1 MAARGGGW
9 MSKSRIKVIQGYTG
23 TIAKAQIRM
32 IDRHSGVE
40 LVGVLVHHEDKVGLD
55 AGEIAGIDPLG
66 VVATDRLDD
75 ILAMEADVVLYNP
88 PTDTYTDVIPMLASG
103 KNVITSTG
111 GTNAK
116 LSPDYASLVNACE
129 AGESSFMGSGIN
141 PGYAPDV
148 LPMVASAL
156 CARVDRVH
164 VFAGGNVSH
173 LDAAGL
179 RLMGFGETP
188 GKQAE
193 DSVFID
199 HVVGS
204 YQQTTRFLAEALS
217 LKIDGLLVEPE
228 FEPALHDIDG
238 ALPIAKGQTAGI
250 RLSLVG
256 TIGEQRVAILEN
268 TWFMGRENVRDSWLG
283 PARDRGWTVKVYGD
297 PDIELNVDVVSLE
310 DSPRGGSQLTAARIF
325 NSIPA
330 VCSAPPGVLTYLDVP
345 IPRVWQ

>member
-1 MAARGGGW
+1 MIARHP
-9 MSKSRIKVIQGYTG
+9 
-23 TIAKAQIRM
+23 
-32 IDRHSGVE
+32 DVE
-40 LVGVLVHHEDKVGLD
+40 LVGTLVHHEDKVGLD
-55 AGEIAGIDPLG
+55 AGDIAGIEPLG
-66 VVATDRLDD
+66 VAATNSLDD
-75 ILAMEADVVLYNP
+75 ILALDADVVLYNP
-88 PTDTYTDVIPMLASG
+88 PTDTLTDVVPILASG

-116 LSPDYASLVNACE
+116 LTPHYASLVEACE
-129 AGESSFMGSGIN
+129 TGQSSFMGSGIN

-156 CARVDRVH
+156 CARVDAVH
-164 VFAGGNVSH
+164 VFAGGNVRH
-173 LDAAGL
+173 LEPDGL
-179 RLMGFGETP
+179 RLMGFGRMP
-188 GKQAE
+188 GEQAE
-193 DSVFID
+193 DSGFID

-217 LKIDGLLVEPE
+217 LEIDDLLVEPE
-228 FEPALHDIDG
+228 FEPALQDIDG

-256 TIGEQRVAILEN
+256 MIGQRRAAILEN
-268 TWFMGRENVRDSWLG
+268 TWFMGRENVRDAWLG

-297 PDIELNVDVVSLE
+297 PDVELNVDVSGFD
-310 DSPRGGSQLTAARIF
+310 DSQRGGSQLTAARVF

-330 VCSAPPGVLTYLDVP
+330 VCAARPGVLTYLDTP

>member
-1 MAARGGGW
+1 MIARHP
-9 MSKSRIKVIQGYTG
+9 
-23 TIAKAQIRM
+23 
-32 IDRHSGVE
+32 DVE
-40 LVGVLVHHEDKVGLD
+40 LVGTLVHHEDKVGLD

-66 VVATDRLDD
+66 VVATNRLDD
-75 ILAMEADVVLYNP
+75 ILSLEADVVLYNP
-88 PTDTYTDVIPMLASG
+88 PTDSFTNVIPMLASG

-116 LSPDYASLVNACE
+116 LSPDYAALVEACE
-129 AGESSFMGSGIN
+129 TGQASFMGSGIN

-156 CARVDRVH
+156 CGRVDAVH
-164 VFAGGNVSH
+164 VFAGGNVRH
-173 LDAAGL
+173 LEAGGL
-179 RLMGFGETP
+179 RLMGFGQTP
-188 GKQAE
+188 GEQSG

-217 LKIDGLLVEPE
+217 LEIDDLLVEPQ
-228 FEPALHDIDG
+228 FEPALQAIDG
-238 ALPIAKGQTAGI
+238 PLPIAKGQTAGI

-256 TIGEQRVAILEN
+256 MIGQRRAATLEN

-297 PDIELNVDVVSLE
+297 PDVELNVDVSGFD
-310 DSPRGGSQLTAARIF
+310 DSQRGGSQLTAARVF

-330 VCSAPPGVLTYLDVP
+330 VCAARPGVLTYLDVP